1 MSVDGVIAAEVS
13 YDDERADVRYRLGL
27 VEPEVL
33 VKAIEEAGFQASV
46 ASVMDGVSGL
56 SPDSPTRPRP
66 EERSSWVKGVTGV
79 PGLRGGGVPRPA
91 PPAREVMKLLLV
103 MRRPALGVCRP

>member
-1 MSVDGVIAAEVS
+1 MSVDGVITAEVS

-46 ASVMDGVSGL
+46 ASVIDGVSGSVAVQPHL
-56 SPDSPTRPRP
+56 STARKALVMGDRGDGPARRAGRPVRRHP
-66 EERSSWVKGVTGV
+66 RERS
-79 PGLRGGGVPRPA
+79 
-91 PPAREVMKLLLV
+91 
-103 MRRPALGVCRP
+103 

>member
-13 YDDERADVRYRLGL
+13 YDDERADVRYRLGF

-46 ASVMDGVSGL
+46 ATVATMTDEVS
-56 SPDSPTRPRP
+56 SRATTS
-66 EERSSWVKGVTGV
+66 
-79 PGLRGGGVPRPA
+79 
-91 PPAREVMKLLLV
+91 
-103 MRRPALGVCRP
+103 RRA

>member
-46 ASVMDGVSGL
+46 ASV
-56 SPDSPTRPRP
+56 
-66 EERSSWVKGVTGV
+66 
-79 PGLRGGGVPRPA
+79 A
-91 PPAREVMKLLLV
+91 A
-103 MRRPALGVCRP
+103 

>member
-46 ASVMDGVSGL
+46 ASVTSVMDEVS
-56 SPDSPTRPRP
+56 SRAMTSR
-66 EERSSWVKGVTGV
+66 E
-79 PGLRGGGVPRPA
+79 A
-91 PPAREVMKLLLV
+91 AR
-103 MRRPALGVCRP
+103 

>member
-13 YDDERADVRYRLGL
+13 YDDKRADVRYRLGL

-46 ASVMDGVSGL
+46 ATVATMMDEVS
-56 SPDSPTRPRP
+56 STATTSRD
-66 EERSSWVKGVTGV
+66 
-79 PGLRGGGVPRPA
+79 A
-91 PPAREVMKLLLV
+91 AR
-103 MRRPALGVCRP
+103 

>member
-46 ASVMDGVSGL
+46 ASVASVMDEVSG
-56 SPDSPTRPRP
+56 PVVRT
-66 EERSSWVKGVTGV
+66 
-79 PGLRGGGVPRPA
+79 A
-91 PPAREVMKLLLV
+91 PPVVGPKGARH
-103 MRRPALGVCRP
+103 G

>member
-13 YDDERADVRYRLGL
+13 YDDKRADVRYRLGL

-46 ASVMDGVSGL
+46 ATVASVATMMDEVS
-56 SPDSPTRPRP
+56 STATTSRD
-66 EERSSWVKGVTGV
+66 
-79 PGLRGGGVPRPA
+79 A
-91 PPAREVMKLLLV
+91 AR
-103 MRRPALGVCRP
+103 

>member
-13 YDDERADVRYRLGL
+13 YDDERADVRYRPGL

-46 ASVMDGVSGL
+46 AKVASVMDDVSGPVAGR
-56 SPDSPTRPRP
+56 SPAGRH
-66 EERSSWVKGVTGV
+66 
-79 PGLRGGGVPRPA
+79 
-91 PPAREVMKLLLV
+91 
-103 MRRPALGVCRP
+103 

>member
-46 ASVMDGVSGL
+46 ASVMDEVSG
-56 SPDSPTRPRP
+56 PVVRI
-66 EERSSWVKGVTGV
+66 
-79 PGLRGGGVPRPA
+79 A
-91 PPAREVMKLLLV
+91 PPVLGPKSARH
-103 MRRPALGVCRP
+103 G